1 MSVRLRVENYRV
13 LRKIDWDLP
22 KGVCALVGPNGSGKT
37 TLLDVPV
44 LLRDLVFQTYGGAF
58 ARHGTHEG
66 LVNLQAPPGAVVTLG
81 VDSDSVTWNVEVA
94 FDQGRARFS
103 ETFPGSDPQAW
114 LPEDADTLFPS
125 VMVDSVVL
133 IDHFPF
139 LKYRLYSD
147 YRLADI
153 RRKGSLPS
161 ASTRLAEDGTNVFS
175 VLRNWAGKKHLNA
188 RFEFV
193 IDSLKE
199 AFPDTFDALDFDPA
213 DDGTVSAR
221 ILSPRGGAALPVLYA
236 PSGWIT
242 ALLHLTA
249 IASTETGG
257 IVAIDEPENGLH
269 PHAIR
274 QILQAIRGWAADHD
288 LTVLLATHS
297 PVLLDQFKEDPEH
310 LFVME
315 PGREVLPVRLD
326 QVRDREWLAQ
336 FSLGDLYKGGDF
348 GAPTEGAAA

>member
-44 LLRDLVFQTYGGAF
+44 LLRDLVHDTFENAF
-58 ARHGTHEG
+58 KRHGTYEG
-66 LVNLQAPPGAVVTLG
+66 LGNLHAPSGAVVFVGSVVEFVQWG
-81 VDSDSVTWNVEVA
+81 VHVALVSDGPLFNEK
-94 FDQGRARFS
+94 
-103 ETFPGSDPQAW
+103 FPGSDN
-114 LPEDADTLFPS
+114 EDWDSGNSRSVFPDVRVGGTRNADH
-125 VMVDSVVL
+125 M
-133 IDHFPF
+133 PF
-139 LKYRLYSD
+139 RDYRLYSD

-153 RRKGSLPS
+153 RRKGSLSS
-161 ASTRLAEDGTNVFS
+161 ASTTLEPDGSNVFS

-221 ILSPRGGAALPVLYA
+221 ILGPRGGAALPVLYA

-249 IASTETGG
+249 VASTETGG